1 MDAHQAQ
8 DRLHALY
15 ARYVHDSGRR
25 ITIAS
30 RMRIIGASRQR
41 FRKISG
47 VRLYLE
53 LVERQIPELRCL
65 VSEYW

>member
-1 MDAHQAQ
+1 M
-8 DRLHALY
+8 
-15 ARYVHDSGRR
+15 R
-25 ITIAS
+25 IKLKIDYMHYMLDMYTIVDGGSPS

-53 LVERQIPELRCL
+53 LVERQIPKLRCL